1 MLPKSR
7 RRAAALAVLALSVA
21 AAGCSTS
28 SATSTTTT
36 TQALTPT
43 TVHYVPHF
51 VTVAGHKVLLP
62 TENGH
67 VPINSYSSFGQNV
80 IITSKGFEPFKLYA
94 ASKTPIVFTNLT
106 ASAQTVHF
114 YDFPSLKNSPSIAPG
129 RSWSFSYNAAINLG
143 YGNPSGTEVGHLYIG
158 GCPPNCS

>member
-80 IITSKGFEPFKLYA
+80 IITSKGFKALGQREVDPALY
-94 ASKTPIVFTNLT
+94 TELTHIFNQFT
-106 ASAQTVHF
+106 Q
-114 YDFPSLKNSPSIAPG
+114 
-129 RSWSFSYNAAINLG
+129 
-143 YGNPSGTEVGHLYIG
+143 
-158 GCPPNCS
+158 